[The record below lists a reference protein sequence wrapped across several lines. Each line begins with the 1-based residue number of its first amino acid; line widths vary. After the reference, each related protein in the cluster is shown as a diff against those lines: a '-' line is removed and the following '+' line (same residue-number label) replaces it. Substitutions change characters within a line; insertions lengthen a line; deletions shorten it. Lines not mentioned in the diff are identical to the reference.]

1 MSDTTASARPAAG
14 ASGAPGASGSSS
26 APVVSRRAWQALI
39 VLLAGMFIALLDT
52 TIVNVAL
59 PTIRTSLD
67 ASESTLSW
75 IISGYALAFGLALI
89 PAGRLGDR
97 YGHKWVFVTGIALFT
112 LASLACGVA
121 QDDLQLVI
129 ARVVQGSPAACSC
142 PR

>member
-1 MSDTTASARPAAG
+1 M
-14 ASGAPGASGSSS
+14 SS
-26 APVVSRRAWQALI
+26 APAPAAAPPVARGAWLALAVVLGAAFMS
-39 VLLAGMFIALLDT
+39 LLDT

-97 YGHKWVFVTGIALFT
+97 YGHKWVFITGLALFT
-112 LASLACGVA
+112 A
-121 QDDLQLVI
+121 
-129 ARVVQGSPAACSC
+129 ARDRKSVV
-142 PR
+142 

>member
-1 MSDTTASARPAAG
+1 M
-14 ASGAPGASGSSS
+14 SS
-26 APVVSRRAWQALI
+26 APAPAAAHPVPRGAWLALAVVLGAAFMS
-39 VLLAGMFIALLDT
+39 LLDT

-97 YGHKWVFVTGIALFT
+97 YGHKWVFITGLALFT
-112 LASLACGVA
+112 AEMVEAEDVAELAQGAIRHPDRVATGPGMRIGFSLPCSSACM
-121 QDDLQLVI
+121 QL
-129 ARVVQGSPAACSC
+129 R
-142 PR
+142 